1 MKRALLAFCLLLLGA
16 APAFAHKIKL
26 FAAAEGMVVSGYAYF
41 SGGTRAQ
48 GADIAAHVGERQVF
62 GGKTDDQGAFRF
74 TATESADHRLTVDS
88 GDGHTAGFTI
98 KAEELGKAAEPPS
111 PAAETAAET
120 AAAPAAQTATDD
132 GRLAALIEQA
142 VARQIRPLREQL
154 DTYQE
159 STRLRDALGGLGF
172 IIGLGGL
179 AYGLDQRRK
188 AQRT

>member
-1 MKRALLAFCLLLLGA
+1 MKRISLALAFLLLGV

-26 FAAAEGMVVSGYAYF
+26 FATAEGMSVAGYAYF

-62 GGKTDDQGAFRF
+62 NGKTDDQGGFRF

-88 GDGHTAGFTI
+88 GDGHIAGFTI
-98 KAEELGKAAEPPS
+98 KAEELGKAAE
-111 PAAETAAET
+111 AAAAPVTETAAET
-120 AAAPAAQTATDD
+120 VNDD

-154 DTYQE
+154 DAYQE
-159 STRLRDALGGLGF
+159 SARLRDALGGLGF

>member
-1 MKRALLAFCLLLLGA
+1 MKRAFLALILLLLGV

-26 FAAAEGMVVSGYAYF
+26 FATAEGMVVSGYAYF

-62 GGKTDDQGAFRF
+62 NGKTDDQGGFRF

-88 GDGHTAGFTI
+88 GDGHIAGFTI
-98 KAEELGKAAEPPS
+98 KAEELGKAAE
-111 PAAETAAET
+111 T
-120 AAAPAAQTATDD
+120 AAAPVTETVNDD
-132 GRLAALIEQA
+132 GRLAAQIEQA

-154 DTYQE
+154 DAYQE
-159 STRLRDALGGLGF
+159 SARLRDALGGLGF

-188 AQRT
+188 AQRS

>member
-26 FAAAEGMVVSGYAYF
+26 FATAEGMVVSGYAYF
-41 SGGTRAQ
+41 SGGARAQ
-48 GADIAAHVGERQVF
+48 GADIAAHVGEQQVF
-62 GGKTDDQGAFRF
+62 SGKTDDQGTFRF
-74 TATESADHRLTVDS
+74 TATEAADHRLTVDS

-98 KAEELGKAAEPPS
+98 KAEELGRPAVAPTAEP
-111 PAAETAAET
+111 
-120 AAAPAAQTATDD
+120 ATDD

-154 DTYQE
+154 DAFQE
-159 STRLRDALGGLGF
+159 SARLRDALGGLGF

-179 AYGLDQRRK
+179 AYGLDQRRR

>member
-1 MKRALLAFCLLLLGA
+1 MKRVSLALILLLLGV

-26 FAAAEGMVVSGYAYF
+26 FATAEGMSVSGYAYF

-48 GADIAAHVGERQVF
+48 GADFAAHVGERQVF
-62 GGKTDDQGAFRF
+62 SGKTDDQGAFRF

-88 GDGHTAGFTI
+88 GDGHVAGFTI
-98 KAEELGKAAEPPS
+98 KAEELGKAAE
-111 PAAETAAET
+111 TAV
-120 AAAPAAQTATDD
+120 APVTQTATDD
-132 GRLAALIEQA
+132 GRLTALIEQA

-154 DTYQE
+154 DAYQE
-159 STRLRDALGGLGF
+159 SARLRDALGGLGF

-188 AQRT
+188 AQRS

>member
-1 MKRALLAFCLLLLGA
+1 MKRAFLALALLLFSV

-26 FAAAEGMVVSGYAYF
+26 FATAEGMSVSGYAYF

-62 GGKTDDQGAFRF
+62 SGKTDDQGAFRF

-88 GDGHTAGFTI
+88 GDGHVAGFTV
-98 KAEELGKAAEPPS
+98 KADELGKAAEPPQA
-111 PAAETAAET
+111 AAETG
-120 AAAPAAQTATDD
+120 AAPVAQTVTE
-132 GRLAALIEQA
+132 GEQLTALIEQA

-154 DTYQE
+154 DAYQE
-159 STRLRDALGGLGF
+159 SARLRDALGGLGF

>member
-1 MKRALLAFCLLLLGA
+1 MKRVSLALVFLLLGV

-26 FAAAEGMVVSGYAYF
+26 FATAEGMSVSGYAYF

-62 GGKTDDQGAFRF
+62 SGKTDDQGTFRF

-98 KAEELGKAAEPPS
+98 KAEELGKAAEPPQ
-111 PAAETAAET
+111 AATET
-120 AAAPAAQTATDD
+120 AAAPVAQTITDD
-132 GRLAALIEQA
+132 GRLAALVEQA

-154 DTYQE
+154 DAYQE
-159 STRLRDALGGLGF
+159 SARLRDALGGLGF